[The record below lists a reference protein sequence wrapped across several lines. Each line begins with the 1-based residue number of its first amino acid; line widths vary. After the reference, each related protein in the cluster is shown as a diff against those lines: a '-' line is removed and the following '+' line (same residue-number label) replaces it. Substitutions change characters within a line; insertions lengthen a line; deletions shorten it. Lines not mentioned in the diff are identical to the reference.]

1 MIKLTGIVE
10 VKPKEFIEVRPI
22 MPYQNSSCIMGS
34 KIYGDSS
41 AFTHYEKSSNT
52 RFRIVRVYADIKI
65 ASSTK
70 INHIMVSS
78 TDAYSALLFTK
89 IKN

>member
-22 MPYQNSSCIMGS
+22 MPYQNSSCITGS

-52 RFRIVRVYADIKI
+52 RFRIVRVYADIEI

-70 INHIMVSS
+70 INHIMVSF
-78 TDAYSALLFTK
+78 TDGCSALSIYK
-89 IKN
+89 D